1 MARIE
6 GVPEGANPFVRAVY
20 AITRRKVGRMVE
32 PVAVAAHHPRLL
44 LGMAAFE
51 EALTRAHRVDPRV
64 KAVAELQAAAHVGCP
79 F

>member
-1 MARIE
+1 MARIQ

-20 AITRRKVGRMVE
+20 ALTRRKVGRMVE

-51 EALTRAHRVDPRV
+51 EGLGRSHRVDPRL
-64 KAVAELQAAAHVGCP
+64 KSLAELQAAAHVGCP